1 MAKIVGRWKLKTDA
15 NGKTIL
21 VKPARKLDVSARLRQ
36 KNSKKTVVV
45 SPGRAALRDLLH

>member
-15 NGKTIL
+15 SGKTIL
-21 VKPARKLDVSARLRQ
+21 VKPGRKLDVSTRLRQ
-36 KNSKKTVVV
+36 KSSKKTTVV